1 MPSFLRYLVGFFA
14 LRPSVHNGES
24 LTAGAGTRT
33 EADDLTDTRTEMS
46 SPEKGRGVPLIAAK
60 ALDFVSSQKCKVA
73 RWPCGPLWR
82 TQPVR
87 TQRRPDVG
95 RGDGLQPGRRP
106 EPLPPRSTP
115 NTGATG
121 CPRPRTRLRPAEKGL
136 DRSVDG
142 SRAPQVKGSRQA
154 AATNGRGLRG
164 QAGRKLPGA
173 FLRERENCRKLHKR
187 RWHRLCLRL
196 R

>member
-46 SPEKGRGVPLIAAK
+46 SPERSQGVPLIDAK

-73 RWPCGPLWR
+73 RRPCGPLWR

-87 TQRRPDVG
+87 AQRRPDVG

-121 CPRPRTRLRPAEKGL
+121 CPHPCTRLRPAERGL
-136 DRSVDG
+136 DGSVDG
-142 SRAPQVKGSRQA
+142 SRAWTGRECGRVESSPGEGQPP
-154 AATNGRGLRG
+154 GRGHEWTRT
-164 QAGRKLPGA
+164 AWTSRPEAPRCIFERK
-173 FLRERENCRKLHKR
+173 REL
-187 RWHRLCLRL
+187 
-196 R
+196 